1 MKFLL
6 PSDEDTILELSFPD
20 SDKCINNDIV
30 ELDILH
36 STVRNITA
44 GTDNFYPMFLTE
56 FEKEFGAKLTKGQA
70 YAIINKKRQMF
81 EELKKNC
88 SLLEEEYSGTE

>member
-6 PSDEDTILELSFPD
+6 PSTEDTILEISFPD
-20 SDKCINNDIV
+20 SDVLINVDIV
-30 ELDILH
+30 DLDILH
-36 STVRNITA
+36 STVKSITE
-44 GTDNFYPMFLTE
+44 GTDGFYPMFLTE
-56 FEKEFGAKLTKGQA
+56 FEKEFGTKLTKGQA

-88 SLLEEEYSGTE
+88 LVLEEESNDMG

>member
-6 PSDEDTILELSFPD
+6 PSIEDTILEISFPD
-20 SDKCINNDIV
+20 SDKHINIDIV
-30 ELDILH
+30 DLDILH
-36 STVRNITA
+36 STVKSITE
-44 GTDNFYPMFLTE
+44 GTDGFYPMFLIE

-88 SLLEEEYSGTE
+88 LILEEESNGMG